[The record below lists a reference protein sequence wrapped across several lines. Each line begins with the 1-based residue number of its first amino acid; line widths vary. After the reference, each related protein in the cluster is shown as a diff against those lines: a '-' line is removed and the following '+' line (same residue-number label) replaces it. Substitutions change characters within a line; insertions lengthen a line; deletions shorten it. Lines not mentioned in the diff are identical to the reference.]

1 MDDVTFGRNGRD
13 AGNGWQH
20 SASVINYVRDR
31 DVYECLLYFASI
43 VVKTIVKELHNPH
56 ETGGVVELLVYRIST
71 YKAMLKRGIY
81 VCGVCGV
88 QFTKL

>member
-1 MDDVTFGRNGRD
+1 MDDVTFGRNWRD

-43 VVKTIVKELHNPH
+43 VVKTTVKELHNPH
-56 ETGGVVELLVYRIST
+56 EIGGIVELLVYR
-71 YKAMLKRGIY
+71 KDFC
-81 VCGVCGV
+81 V
-88 QFTKL
+88 